1 MSNNKDPAVLFYTRD
16 FLASTIAWSY
26 ADIGRYIRLLC
37 MQHQQGG
44 LTAEDLEAIS
54 EGSEKVKEKFS
65 LAENGRYYN
74 VRMLEESEKRAIYI
88 ANQTAKARKGAH
100 ARWHREST
108 AMPVGIPQAMPQ
120 AMRKQCVGN
129 AIYANANENIS
140 LEEIKTL
147 DNINTEYSELTIK
160 NKKPYGVMRNVFLTD
175 DELKRLT
182 ERLPGKFSEY
192 IERLSEYIASKGDR
206 YKSHYATILAWIRR
220 DEEER
225 AAQASKGKTVERAA
239 YNGFD
244 AEEAMQQALART
256 YSQEE

>member
-74 VRMLEESEKRAIYI
+74 ARMLTESEKRAKHSEAQR
-88 ANQTAKARKGAH
+88 ANVNK
-100 ARWHREST
+100 RWERLRGNT
-108 AMPVGIPQAMPQ
+108 TVIP
-120 AMRKQCVGN
+120 RYENGN
-129 AIYANANENIS
+129 TTVIPLANANENIS

-147 DNINTEYSELTIK
+147 DNINTEYSELNNK

-192 IERLSEYIASKGDR
+192 IERLSEYIASKGDK

-256 YSQEE
+256 YSQGGEE